1 MDTQIFLYDMYEISS
16 GVFDHTNQ
24 AKTKPLSSVAMHE
37 SEDNYYTSS
46 LYQGI
51 ELYTKLEIREVFNL
65 SLVEFM
71 NLPKDIHRMV
81 CEISA
86 KRSKE
91 KNAALSSVQSE
102 LNKLT
107 A

>member
-1 MDTQIFLYDMYEISS
+1 MYEISS
-16 GVFDHTNQ
+16 GVFDHTGKS
-24 AKTKPLSSVAMHE
+24 KTKPLSSVAMHE

-51 ELYTKLEIREVFNL
+51 ELYTKLEIKEFFNM

-91 KNAALSSVQSE
+91 KNTALSNVQNE
-102 LNKLT
+102 LNRMT
-107 A
+107 G